1 MPELPEVETTRLGL
15 KPLLKKTI
23 QEMVVRDHRL
33 RWPIDVNIKN
43 IIKNKVIHDVRR
55 RAKYLVFVLDE
66 GFLLI
71 HLGMSGRLSIVSK
84 KENIKKHDHVDFI
97 FQDSELLL
105 RFNDPRRFGSIHY
118 EEKEIEQ
125 HFLIKHLGLEPLEK
139 EFNSDYL
146 FKKSRKKT
154 QCIKN
159 TIMDSR
165 VVVGVGNIYAS
176 ESLFLAAI
184 KPTRRSGS
192 MTKYEC
198 ERLVAA
204 IKKIIGDAIKMG
216 GSSINDYASA
226 DGSLGY
232 FQQEHKVYGK
242 AGFPCSQ
249 CGQLI
254 VKKVLGQRSSFFC
267 KQCQK

>member
-1 MPELPEVETTRLGL
+1 
-15 KPLLKKTI
+15 
-23 QEMVVRDHRL
+23 
-33 RWPIDVNIKN
+33 
-43 IIKNKVIHDVRR
+43 
-55 RAKYLVFVLDE
+55 
-66 GFLLI
+66 
-71 HLGMSGRLSIVSK
+71 
-84 KENIKKHDHVDFI
+84 
-97 FQDSELLL
+97 
-105 RFNDPRRFGSIHY
+105 
-118 EEKEIEQ
+118 
-125 HFLIKHLGLEPLEK
+125 
-139 EFNSDYL
+139 
-146 FKKSRKKT
+146 
-154 QCIKN
+154 
-159 TIMDSR
+159 
-165 VVVGVGNIYAS
+165 
-176 ESLFLAAI
+176 
-184 KPTRRSGS
+184 